1 MPDTIED
8 VIAALPE
15 ANRVAITEAVAT
27 LKEGLESDIATLK
40 GTHGE
45 TVGKLNEQVKGFEV
59 QVASL
64 RSNSSADVDS
74 VSKFETAD
82 QVRARHQKEAD
93 DAVRAR
99 EIASKDAEI
108 AALKGGNF
116 QSDLK
121 AAKAEGL
128 TDEQLALATTPELLA
143 MMRAMNPGK
152 TTATVVPQGG
162 SGLSGSQGAAGNT
175 NQSTTPNKQEA
186 GLRSLEAAGNP
197 FSHVQ

>member
-64 RSNSSADVDS
+64 RSNGDADVAS
-74 VSKFETAD
+74 GSKFETAD
-82 QVRARHQKEAD
+82 QVRTRHQKEAD

-152 TTATVVPQGG
+152 GRTTIPQGG
-162 SGLSGSQGAAGNT
+162 SGLSGSQGAVGNT